1 MGRRT
6 RKPIEIESVGDVT
19 QVRVADGSDDPVWII
34 PNVRDAGYWQ
44 VFRGPGPDAATD
56 ALSAGYATH
65 AEALS
70 AARTFASL
78 GIRRLPR
85 AEAKGVHIDPTSPWQ
100 VYGFDEYWPVGPS
113 VFAAIRNDATGE
125 QGMVWLSEKELPRV
139 MRVWQRAEHAV
150 RLLSAPPVHPE
161 RGGGR
166 RSGCGSTQRAWAG
179 RRDELRHADRLERHP
194 PPRG

>member
-6 RKPIEIESVGDVT
+6 RKPIEVETVGEIT
-19 QVRVADGSDDPVWII
+19 QVQVADGSDDPVWII

-85 AEAKGVHIDPTSPWQ
+85 AEAKGVHIDPTSPWR

-139 MRVWQRAEHAV
+139 MRVWQRAETPFVSFPPRRFIPHEEAV
-150 RLLSAPPVHPE
+150 RIRMAIYAA
-161 RGGGR
+161 RMGGP
-166 RSGCGSTQRAWAG
+166 A
-179 RRDELRHADRLERHP
+179 E
-194 PPRG
+194 